1 MTTKH
6 PPEKASASSAADF
19 LKTVVPFSELD
30 DEAFQK
36 PADALTE
43 KTFAKGTL
51 IFTQGKTRI
60 ESLYL
65 IKSGSV
71 SLYLRDEKDIKRRN
85 EYRGPGD
92 YFGALG
98 IITGTAANLSVEA
111 VQETT
116 CILIPKQTF
125 QELIRTIPL
134 FSHYYLHA
142 FCERYIHPAHLELR
156 AGPHTED
163 DKTPNIFSQSIDKL
177 AKETVYSCLPTTT
190 AQEAAAK
197 MAERRIGSVFVQSE
211 DGQLLGIVTDK
222 DLRTKL
228 VAQGLGCDTP
238 VESIMSAPVKS
249 ISSGALCFDAL
260 FTMLKHHIHHLAVER
275 NEKPFGVLTSHDIMT
290 VQGDSPIFLFREIA
304 AQTKI
309 EGLYSIPKAFS
320 AVVGRLMSQ
329 GVKASHLNRIIT
341 VLNDQILGRILDLL
355 IMEIGPPPVAFCW
368 LVMGSEGRKEQTFST
383 DQDNAIIFEDTGKEA
398 DDEAAGSYF
407 LELAEKAVHHLAKC
421 GYRLCKGDMM
431 ASNPSWTQSLPAW
444 KRLFDHWIF
453 SPDPKEVLYSTI
465 FFDFRGGFGNVQLAD
480 ELREHLM
487 KRTSA
492 EKVFIHHLAR
502 DCMDVRPPLSM
513 FKQFKVEKEGPYK
526 GQLDLKEKGLTPFVD
541 FARLMCLDHGLPAT
555 NTLERF
561 EALRKGAFISHD
573 LAARIME
580 AYEFLMHVRLKEQL
594 KEIKDGKEPD
604 NFVMPS
610 QLSDLDQRSL
620 KKAFSLIGE
629 AQSFIAAHFHL
640 NLG

>member
-1 MTTKH
+1 
-6 PPEKASASSAADF
+6 
-19 LKTVVPFSELD
+19 
-30 DEAFQK
+30 
-36 PADALTE
+36 
-43 KTFAKGTL
+43 
-51 IFTQGKTRI
+51 
-60 ESLYL
+60 
-65 IKSGSV
+65 
-71 SLYLRDEKDIKRRN
+71 
-85 EYRGPGD
+85 
-92 YFGALG
+92 
-98 IITGTAANLSVEA
+98 
-111 VQETT
+111 
-116 CILIPKQTF
+116 
-125 QELIRTIPL
+125 
-134 FSHYYLHA
+134 
-142 FCERYIHPAHLELR
+142 
-156 AGPHTED
+156 
-163 DKTPNIFSQSIDKL
+163 
-177 AKETVYSCLPTTT
+177 
-190 AQEAAAK
+190 
-197 MAERRIGSVFVQSE
+197 
-211 DGQLLGIVTDK
+211 
-222 DLRTKL
+222 
-228 VAQGLGCDTP
+228 
-238 VESIMSAPVKS
+238 
-249 ISSGALCFDAL
+249 
-260 FTMLKHHIHHLAVER
+260 
-275 NEKPFGVLTSHDIMT
+275 
-290 VQGDSPIFLFREIA
+290 
-304 AQTKI
+304 
-309 EGLYSIPKAFS
+309 
-320 AVVGRLMSQ
+320 MSQ

-383 DQDNAIIFEDTGKEA
+383 DQDNAIIFEATGKEA
-398 DDEAAGSYF
+398 DDEAARSYF

-431 ASNPSWTQSLPAW
+431 ASNPSWTRSLSAW

-526 GQLDLKEKGLTPFVD
+526 GQLDLKEKGVTPFVD

-561 EALRKGAFISHD
+561 ESLRKGAFISHD